1 MLYLVFLFKTNVIL
15 SIFEYCEKQK
25 KNSINKL
32 TRSYKVVVS
41 SEDTFEERLSFS
53 TNKFNVFLV
62 LSLYSIILIAF
73 TISVVF
79 FTQIR
84 EMVPGYSSSDL
95 LTQAIYLTKKT
106 DSLEKELEL
115 NNTFYKSI
123 ENVLSGKTEQIIYK
137 DTLALSN
144 EKDNIDF
151 QAVLTNAEDSIL
163 RKYVEEE
170 DKFNLTKN
178 ELVIENKM
186 FVSPVKG
193 QITQK
198 FDPLNNHFALDI
210 LVDTGTPVKSIL
222 EGKVIF
228 SEWSVDTGHVLIID
242 HGDDIISVYKHNS
255 KVLKT
260 QNNFV
265 KAGEVIAY
273 SGNQGTL
280 STGPHLHFELW
291 KNGTPINPEPLF
303 NFN

>member
-1 MLYLVFLFKTNVIL
+1 MNTVKNK
-15 SIFEYCEKQK
+15 KQK

-62 LSLYSIILIAF
+62 LTLYSIILIAF

-106 DSLEKELEL
+106 DSLENELEL

>member
-1 MLYLVFLFKTNVIL
+1 MKNK
-15 SIFEYCEKQK
+15 KQK
-25 KNSINKL
+25 NNSINKL

-53 TNKFNVFLV
+53 INKFNVFL
-62 LSLYSIILIAF
+62 LLTLYSIILIAF

-79 FTQIR
+79 FTQLR
-84 EMVPGYSSSDL
+84 EMIPGYSSSDL

-106 DSLEKELEL
+106 DSLENELEL

-137 DTLALSN
+137 DSLNISN
-144 EKDNIDF
+144 EINNIDF
-151 QAVLTNAEDSIL
+151 QTVFTNAEDSIL

-228 SEWSVDTGHVLIID
+228 SEWSIDTGHVLIID
-242 HGDDIISVYKHNS
+242 HSDNIISVYKHNS

>member
-1 MLYLVFLFKTNVIL
+1 MNTVKNK
-15 SIFEYCEKQK
+15 KQK

-106 DSLEKELEL
+106 DSLENELEL

-137 DTLALSN
+137 DTLAVSN

-186 FVSPVKG
+186 FVNPVKG

-242 HGDDIISVYKHNS
+242 HGDNIISVYKHNS

>member
-1 MLYLVFLFKTNVIL
+1 MNTVKNKK
-15 SIFEYCEKQK
+15 EK
-25 KNSINKL
+25 KNYINKL
-32 TRSYKVVVS
+32 IRSYKVVVS

-53 TNKFNVFLV
+53 TNKFNVFLI

-79 FTQIR
+79 FTQLK

-106 DSLEKELEL
+106 DSLENELEL
-115 NNTFYKSI
+115 NNTFYRSI
-123 ENVLSGKTEQIIYK
+123 EDVLSGKTEQIIYK
-137 DTLALSN
+137 DSLAIN
-144 EKDNIDF
+144 NKIENIDP
-151 QAVLTNAEDSIL
+151 QAISANAEDSIL
-163 RKYVEEE
+163 RKYVEQE

-222 EGKVIF
+222 EGKIIF
-228 SEWSVDTGHVLIID
+228 SEWSIDTGHVLIID

-260 QNNFV
+260 QNNYV
-265 KAGEVIAY
+265 KAGEIIAY

>member
-1 MLYLVFLFKTNVIL
+1 MNTVKN
-15 SIFEYCEKQK
+15 KNQK

-32 TRSYKVVVS
+32 IRSYKVVVS

-106 DSLEKELEL
+106 DSLENELEL

-242 HGDDIISVYKHNS
+242 HGDNIISVYKHNS

>member
-1 MLYLVFLFKTNVIL
+1 MNTVKNK
-15 SIFEYCEKQK
+15 KQK
-25 KNSINKL
+25 NNSINKL
-32 TRSYKVVVS
+32 IRSYKVVVS

-62 LSLYSIILIAF
+62 MTLYSIILIAF

-79 FTQIR
+79 FTQLR

-106 DSLEKELEL
+106 DSLENELEL

-137 DTLALSN
+137 DSLNFIN
-144 EKDNIDF
+144 ETDNIDL
-151 QAVLTNAEDSIL
+151 QAVLANAEDSIL

-186 FVSPVKG
+186 FVNPVKG

>member
-1 MLYLVFLFKTNVIL
+1 MKNK
-15 SIFEYCEKQK
+15 KQK

-106 DSLEKELEL
+106 DSLENELEL

-123 ENVLSGKTEQIIYK
+123 ENVLSGKTEEIIYK
-137 DTLALSN
+137 DTLAVSK

-151 QAVLTNAEDSIL
+151 QAVLANAEDSIL

-242 HGDDIISVYKHNS
+242 HGDNIISVYKHNS

>member
-1 MLYLVFLFKTNVIL
+1 MKNK
-15 SIFEYCEKQK
+15 KQK

-106 DSLEKELEL
+106 DSLENELEL

-137 DTLALSN
+137 DTLAVSN

-151 QAVLTNAEDSIL
+151 QALLANAEDSIL

>member
-1 MLYLVFLFKTNVIL
+1 LNTVKNK
-15 SIFEYCEKQK
+15 KQK

-106 DSLEKELEL
+106 DSLENELEL

-123 ENVLSGKTEQIIYK
+123 ENVLSGKTEEIIYK
-137 DTLALSN
+137 DTLAVSK
-144 EKDNIDF
+144 EKDNIDL
-151 QAVLTNAEDSIL
+151 QAVLANAEDSIL